1 MFILYS
7 KAWNTFP
14 FPQEQKPRAV
24 NRSSLLCLSELFVYY
39 IFVCSLLQPH
49 WSSVEQKNFILSL
62 DTLWENCTWIVTDQG
77 KGFTFFFLVSL
88 FSGHLFIFFSLPS
101 YCLCSLYSHC
111 TNYHLIYLK
120 YLLFCSLHKNVYFIG
135 LQMMAQW
142 LRTLSAFT
150 EEPSY
155 LPSTKWWLTVITLVP
170 GFWCTLLA
178 SSGMWCMCIIN
189 TGKTHINMRKK
200 I

>member
-1 MFILYS
+1 MPLWAFCWLHFCLLSASTTLVFCCTKEFYS
-7 KAWNTFP
+7 EPWHFVRTMH
-14 FPQEQKPRAV
+14 E
-24 NRSSLLCLSELFVYY
+24 SSQTY
-39 IFVCSLLQPH
+39 P
-49 WSSVEQKNFILSL
+49 
-62 DTLWENCTWIVTDQG
+62 
-77 KGFTFFFLVSL
+77 GFTFFFPLSL
-88 FSGHLFIFFSLPS
+88 FSGHLFILFSPPS

-120 YLLFCSLHKNVYFIG
+120 YLLFCRLHKNVYFIG

-150 EEPSY
+150 EELSY

-178 SSGMWCMCIIN
+178 SSGMWCMYVIN